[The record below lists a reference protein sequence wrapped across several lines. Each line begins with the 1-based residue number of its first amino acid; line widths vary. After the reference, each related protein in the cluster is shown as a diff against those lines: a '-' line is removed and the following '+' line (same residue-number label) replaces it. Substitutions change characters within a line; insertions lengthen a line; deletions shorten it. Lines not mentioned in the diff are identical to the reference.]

1 MELSMHMLLL
11 TAANLALVA
20 RGEEGEDKSFVEVCS
35 SEHGTMAVSPRYEA
49 TQLEFSRL
57 SPE

>member
-1 MELSMHMLLL
+1 MHMLLL